1 MKCIILWNSLVKNN
15 VLLVRMSDKGRNQNM
30 QNWRR
35 EKSKLAVDQKNEGKT
50 ERDGKNPNLMNQRK
64 TIQTFFTEN
73 LSSEKVKC

>member
-1 MKCIILWNSLVKNN
+1 LKRIISWISLVKNN

>member
-1 MKCIILWNSLVKNN
+1 MKCIISCVSLVKNN

>member
-1 MKCIILWNSLVKNN
+1 
-15 VLLVRMSDKGRNQNM
+15 MSDKGRNQNM

>member
-1 MKCIILWNSLVKNN
+1 LKCIILWNSLVKNN

-50 ERDGKNPNLMNQRK
+50 ERARWKKSESNESKENNPN
-64 TIQTFFTEN
+64 IFH
-73 LSSEKVKC
+73 